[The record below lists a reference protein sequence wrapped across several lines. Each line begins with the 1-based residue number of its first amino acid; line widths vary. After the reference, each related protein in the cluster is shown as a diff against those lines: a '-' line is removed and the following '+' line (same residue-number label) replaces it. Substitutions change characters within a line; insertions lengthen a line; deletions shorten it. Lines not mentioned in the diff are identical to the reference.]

1 MRHLLPLT
9 CLALLVVAG
18 CRVTDDD
25 DSAIEPVTPVDEV
38 TQDFFVDRTLT
49 CGAGG
54 WSTTADANATQ
65 YELYSCFSPSNF
77 TDAVYDVGTS
87 GSVVWQS
94 DGSTDGTFTAYT
106 NPMYGVVT
114 TTTTTTTTGSN

>member
-1 MRHLLPLT
+1 MRRLT
-9 CLALLVVAG
+9 ACLAVLALAG
-18 CRVTDDD
+18 CPATDDD
-25 DSAIEPVTPVDEV
+25 DSAGIQPVTPVDEV

-54 WSTTADANATQ
+54 WSTTADATATQ

-77 TDAVYDVGTS
+77 TDAVYNVGTADTL
-87 GSVVWQS
+87 VWQS

-106 NPMYGVVT
+106 NPMYGVVAATTAT
-114 TTTTTTTTGSN
+114 TTEGSN